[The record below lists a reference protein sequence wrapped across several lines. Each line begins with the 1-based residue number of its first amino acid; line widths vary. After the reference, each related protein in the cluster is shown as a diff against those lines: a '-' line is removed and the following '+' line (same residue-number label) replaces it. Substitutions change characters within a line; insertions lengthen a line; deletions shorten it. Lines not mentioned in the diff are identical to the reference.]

1 MKEKLIGI
9 ISKQLGIESE
19 TITDD
24 TCLVRDLNA
33 DSIDLTELVM
43 TVEKVFGIAIE
54 EDEYQTNVKSLVD
67 LVKSKVK

>member
-9 ISKQLGIESE
+9 ISKQLGIEPE